1 LNPETDRIKRPRRS
15 REEVSQALVEA
26 AATLFAERP
35 SGHVTV
41 REIAARAEVNPAL
54 IHRYFGTKR
63 NLMHAAVDAAQR
75 RLVASVDEMPNVI
88 DGAYGVFH
96 AVLAEKE
103 LIASFARATLDGVLD
118 DLPRDNP
125 GMAELI
131 DRFAAE
137 LERRGTAG
145 RHDPRILV
153 ACLSSAAMGYALF
166 GEMIR
171 RGAGLDREPEER
183 VEAAI
188 VAALQDFSRAAL
200 GDIAPRKD
208 RPDGDSL

>member
-1 LNPETDRIKRPRRS
+1 MTPETSGTRRPRRS
-15 REEVSQALVEA
+15 REEVGQALIDA
-26 AATLFAERP
+26 AAELLAERS

-41 REIAARAEVNPAL
+41 RDIAARADVNPTL

-96 AVLAEKE
+96 AVLAEKG

-125 GMAELI
+125 GMTELI
-131 DRFAAE
+131 NRFAAE
-137 LERRGTAG
+137 LEGRGTPG
-145 RHDPRILV
+145 RHDPRIIV
-153 ACLSSAAMGYALF
+153 ACLASAAMGYALF

-171 RGAGLDREPEER
+171 RGAGLDGEPENR
-183 VEAAI
+183 VEAAM
-188 VAALQDFSRAAL
+188 VAALQDLSRAAL
-200 GDIAPRKD
+200 GDIAPATD
-208 RPDGDSL
+208 RP